1 MLRNGSSP
9 LYLWPAKCAVRLI
22 DLPPPSFR
30 RPEPRA
36 AMTFILEGLLIIATG
51 LLLMIV
57 GALHMRSP
65 KVDVGHLGAVW
76 LILGFVVILSA
87 ALTLAR

>member
-1 MLRNGSSP
+1 MR
-9 LYLWPAKCAVRLI
+9 
-22 DLPPPSFR
+22 
-30 RPEPRA
+30 
-36 AMTFILEGLLIIATG
+36 FILEGLLIIAAG

-65 KVDVGHLGAVW
+65 KADVGYLGAVW
-76 LILGFVVILSA
+76 LVLGFVAILSA